1 MNKLKHLFYLALLF
15 APLKASPIEVKT
27 VEQLRNAPAG
37 VVCEIKGNLDLSGKS
52 VALQQNQILDFTN
65 GILKNGCLI
74 GNNTQVKG
82 GKKCFD
88 HIEIK
93 GTWNVFQISTDF
105 FVDLSYDN
113 AICNVFALGNGNKQ
127 KTITINEGTYYVTVD
142 KSPGI
147 VIGNDTKVLLNGNI
161 QMRPN
166 DKTAY
171 RIVSINGTNVSIVG
185 TGHLI
190 GDRSK
195 HTGTTGEWG
204 MGIMIYSSRN
214 VSISGITIEE
224 CWGDCIYV
232 SDKSTDVSI
241 SNCILQNSRRQ
252 GISITSAGQVTIK
265 DCTIRN
271 IGGTSPGL
279 AIDVEPNKEKS
290 VEYVLVENVVVTNC
304 EAGFSASNRAEGSS
318 IERVKITN
326 SKFYGTKKNYCIYI
340 NGAKKANVAHC
351 YIDSGAECGLWF
363 SKVLSGTATNNTFV
377 TTNKKTINKY
387 LCMAIKERRNTTK
400 KLQ

>member
-1 MNKLKHLFYLALLF
+1 MNKMKHLFYITLLF
-15 APLKASPIEVKT
+15 VTLKVNAIEVKT
-27 VEQLRNAPAG
+27 VEQLRNAPEGA
-37 VVCEIKGNLDLSGKS
+37 VCEIKGNLDLSGKS
-52 VALQQNQILDFTN
+52 IAIQQGQVLDFTN
-65 GILKNGCLI
+65 GKLMNGCLI

-93 GTWNVFQISTDF
+93 GTWNVSQISTDF

-113 AICNVFALGNGNKQ
+113 AICNVFALANGNRQ
-127 KTITINEGTYYVTVD
+127 KTITINDGTYNVTVD
-142 KSPGI
+142 KSAGI
-147 VIGNDTKVLLNGNI
+147 VIGNDTKVLLYGNI
-161 QMRPN
+161 QMKPN

-171 RIVSINGTNVSIVG
+171 RIVSINGTNVSIAG
-185 TGHLI
+185 TGHII

-241 SNCILQNSRRQ
+241 SSCILQNSRRQ

-279 AIDVEPNKEKS
+279 AIDVEPNKDNS
-290 VEYVLVENVVVTNC
+290 VGYVLVENVVATNC

-318 IERVKITN
+318 IERVKIIN
-326 SKFYGTKKNYCIYI
+326 SKFYGTKKNYSISI
-340 NGAKKANVAHC
+340 NGVKKANVTRC

-377 TTNKKTINKY
+377 TTNKKSINKY
-387 LCMAIKERRNTTK
+387 LCVTIRERRNTTK
-400 KLQ
+400 KSQ